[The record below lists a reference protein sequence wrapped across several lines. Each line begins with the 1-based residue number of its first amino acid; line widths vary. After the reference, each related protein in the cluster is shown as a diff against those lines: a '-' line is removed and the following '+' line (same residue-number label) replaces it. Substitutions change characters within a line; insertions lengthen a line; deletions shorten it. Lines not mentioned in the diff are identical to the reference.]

1 MSMKK
6 ISKEFL
12 ISIVYSLVI
21 PAILY
26 FLLKLFQSN
35 YHVITSLVDKR
46 IPFIP
51 YFIYIYILFF
61 PFIIIVLYMIFIKD
75 KKKYYRGINASLL
88 GLIIT
93 DIIFLIYPT
102 IMNRPIVTNDIDIIT
117 RTVLN
122 ITYFFDTP
130 AINCFPSIHSLL
142 CFQVAYMSIT
152 CNNMKL
158 KYKIMTT
165 IMSLLVISSTV
176 LVKQHYFY
184 DILGAFIIFI
194 ISNIIAINYK
204 KMLTNNR

>member
-1 MSMKK
+1 MKK

-12 ISIVYSLVI
+12 ISMVYSLVI

-35 YHVITSLVDKR
+35 YHVITSSIDKS

-61 PFIIIVLYMIFIKD
+61 PFIVIVFYMMFIKD
-75 KKKYYRGINASLL
+75 KNKYYQSINASVV

-93 DIIFLIYPT
+93 DIIFLVYPT
-102 IMNRPIVTNDIDIIT
+102 IMNRPVVTNDICIIT

-130 AINCFPSIHSLL
+130 ALNCFPSIHSLL

-152 CNNMKL
+152 SNNIKS

-165 IMSLLVISSTV
+165 IMSLLVIASTV

-184 DILGAFIIFI
+184 DIVGAFIIFI
-194 ISNIIAINYK
+194 ISNIITINFK